1 MSMVPSPSLSNTMS
15 DSSLMDVIQQQ
26 PTQASPMQQQL
37 SQQSKVVRT
46 PTQIQP
52 QYQHVEQQQ
61 SVPAE
66 FSIKEVPGLK
76 NCNTNPFDTD
86 NTDITLSSSNPSNT
100 QITREDVL
108 TSSSSSSEKL
118 TVAPTLDM
126 ERDIGVTENATNK
139 SDAKIGGVDTV
150 DNVKISQTNAAN
162 ISVATNIA
170 NAFINI
176 SNLNANV
183 GGGGIINS
191 PSVAG
196 GPTSNSANSSN
207 VNVIVSQPIS
217 QHFMKTLTFS
227 TSRGGIFVPNIT
239 STIPPQFTVHHHQ
252 FGLNSGGPAP
262 NVTVNPN
269 GNFNTSSNAA
279 VRPGAPNHFRLLLQ
293 QAPNI
298 NFNIIGGKGTNK
310 APSVPSNQSPI
321 LEASLQT
328 INKLAAVQ
336 PSIVSRTFTPSKTAV
351 IQLPQ
356 NPNQSQCATSST
368 AQKLESNERQSPPEL
383 STLPHQ
389 ASQLN
394 NTPRNVTPSL
404 SDQHIRVLTPLEI
417 MRTLPPSL
425 STQDVPCFKV
435 QSTEPLQKP
444 IDGATDIQNPNS
456 SSLVASFDPPNSVA
470 NSPST
475 SNLTYTT
482 STNLIT
488 VTTNTTTVTSI
499 AQQMVRTR

>member
-1 MSMVPSPSLSNTMS
+1 
-15 DSSLMDVIQQQ
+15 MDVFQQQ
-26 PTQASPMQQQL
+26 PAQASPMQQQL

-52 QYQHVEQQQ
+52 QYQHVEQQ

-66 FSIKEVPGLK
+66 FTIKEVPGLK

-100 QITREDVL
+100 QITHEDIL
-108 TSSSSSSEKL
+108 ITSSSEKL
-118 TVAPTLDM
+118 PVTSVLDM
-126 ERDIGVTENATNK
+126 ERETGVTENAISKT
-139 SDAKIGGVDTV
+139 DAKGCGVDTV
-150 DNVKISQTNAAN
+150 DNVKLSQTNAN

-176 SNLNANV
+176 TNLNANV

-196 GPTSNSANSSN
+196 VSTPNIVGSN

-239 STIPPQFTVHHHQ
+239 TNIPSQFTVHHHQ

-269 GNFNTSSNAA
+269 GNFNTNSNATI
-279 VRPGAPNHFRLLLQ
+279 RPGAPNHFRLLLQ
-293 QAPNI
+293 QSPNI
-298 NFNIIGGKGTNK
+298 NFNIIGGKGTTNK
-310 APSVPSNQSPI
+310 TPAVQSNQSPI

-328 INKLAAVQ
+328 INKLAAAVQ
-336 PSIVSRTFTPSKTAV
+336 PNVVNRSFTPSKTACV
-351 IQLPQ
+351 QLPQ
-356 NPNQSQCATSST
+356 KPIQLQTVTSSS
-368 AQKLESNERQSPPEL
+368 AQKVESNEQTCSEL
-383 STLPHQ
+383 NIPPHQ
-389 ASQLN
+389 ASSLA
-394 NTPRNVTPSL
+394 NTARNVTPSL

-425 STQDVPCFKV
+425 STQDSPCFKV
-435 QSTEPLQKP
+435 RSTELLQN
-444 IDGATDIQNPNS
+444 IDSATECQNTSNS
-456 SSLVASFDPPNSVA
+456 IVASFELPSNIVA

-488 VTTNTTTVTSI
+488 VTTNTTTVTSN
-499 AQQMVRTR
+499 AHQMVRTR